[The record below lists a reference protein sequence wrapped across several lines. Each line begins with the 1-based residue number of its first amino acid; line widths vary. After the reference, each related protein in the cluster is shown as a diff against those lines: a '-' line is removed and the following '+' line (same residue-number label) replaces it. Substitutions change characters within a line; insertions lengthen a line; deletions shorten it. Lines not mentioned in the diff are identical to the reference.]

1 MTGVSRESAKTYPVY
16 LVVPQAAQRLADLL
30 TILQPTMAAAVRA
43 GAVSVDLYFRSATGM
58 ALMALHCETR
68 SFGSTAYDELNSA
81 AAQAGS
87 AIVDAAQLPERARRR
102 FHEEYLPLYEVRYTG
117 LPTIAAAVQALAER
131 ALGEPLAQ
139 PKPVEVRFRRGDGWQ
154 LARLRSMTREAI
166 SIATCTP
173 PRRGDLVDLEIIGAG
188 HKLELRSTVVGI
200 ATGDAAS
207 ALGTSGFGAR
217 FLIASEMD
225 RRTLEAI
232 LRAVGPDKLRA
243 LDPPPR
249 RRAARYPVH
258 WPVQIR
264 GAQGR
269 ISRDALDVS
278 RHGLFV
284 SCGDDCQAEG
294 AVHMTI
300 PIDDHGTPVLA
311 TGRVARAIP
320 DDLARRRGLERGIGI
335 EITAISAR
343 DDQRFG
349 AFVARVGRR
358 AEREVVVG
366 ATPARVN
373 ELTTA
378 LSAAGYCA
386 SGVSDAQSLVHRTAT
401 ATRLPDLV
409 LIDSSLTRED
419 SRGVQA
425 ARRALAVRVVA
436 LMSIDGDSPEAT
448 REIVDGM
455 LLAG

>member
-1 MTGVSRESAKTYPVY
+1 VTRALAYPIY
-16 LVVPQAAQRLADLL
+16 LVVPQAAQRLTELL
-30 TILQPTMAAAVRA
+30 QVLQPTITAANRA
-43 GAVSVDLYFRSATGM
+43 GALAVDLYFRSATGM
-58 ALMALHCETR
+58 ALIAIHCDPALLT
-68 SFGSTAYDELNSA
+68 SAAYADMNNT
-81 AAQAGS
+81 AAQAGA
-87 AIVDAAQLPERARRR
+87 AIVDAAQLPDRARRR
-102 FHEEYLPLYEVRYTG
+102 FHEEYLPLYDVRYAD
-117 LPTIAAAVQALAER
+117 LPNVAAAVQALAER
-131 ALGEPLAQ
+131 ALGEPLSP
-139 PKPVEVRFRRGDGWQ
+139 PKPVEVKFKRGDDWQ
-154 LARLRSMTREAI
+154 LARVRSMTRDAI

-173 PRRGDLVDLEIIGAG
+173 PRRGDLVDLEIVAAG
-188 HKLELRSTVVGI
+188 HKLEVRSTVVGI
-200 ATGDAAS
+200 AAGDAAS

-217 FLIASEMD
+217 YLLASEMD
-225 RRTLEAI
+225 RRTLDAI

-243 LDPPPR
+243 LEPPPR
-249 RRAARYPVH
+249 RRAARYPVR

-264 GAQGR
+264 SPHGR
-269 ISRDALDVS
+269 VSRQALDVS

-284 SCGDDCQAEG
+284 GCEEDEVHAEG

-320 DDLARRRGLERGIGI
+320 DELARRRGISRGVGI

-343 DDQRFG
+343 DEQRFG
-349 AFVARVGRR
+349 AFVTRVARR

-366 ATPARVN
+366 AVPARVG

-378 LSAAGYCA
+378 LAAAGYCA
-386 SGVSDAQSLVHRTAT
+386 SGISDAHTLVHRTAS

-419 SRGVQA
+419 PRAVQA
-425 ARRALAVRVVA
+425 ARRALAVRVVP